1 MNKLEAIKYL
11 FEKYS
16 TVTSTTIDKALES
29 DYYSNQFSI
38 SSPYFT
44 EARFKDYMMFL
55 YTSFFNQK
63 YDVDLLT
70 TRVNGIL
77 QSVGDYY
84 REIQVSLDD
93 AISLSK
99 TANLADK
106 SNSDHIYSIYFSP
119 SSSYNPEATNAV
131 VEKGIVYGLNKSTD
145 IKSSGGLKI
154 SRGNVVA
161 TLSEPGNTFECK
173 ILNKDNAPFLNSDF
187 IINTGDRFSIS
198 GVSKSQGSK
207 EIEVIIDRKE
217 YAAYNSVSIETPIPY
232 IYTLYTSSDGVYYNK
247 IGRQKV
253 LTSLLDLSLDN
264 ITDRY
269 FKITVH
275 LPRHT
280 SESRDGYV
288 YSFDVN
294 SMYIHM
300 QQYKDESVYETNDIE
315 INKEGEF
322 ISIDTCDNYQ
332 NKAVQISY
340 QISIDN
346 DRWKSIKPLRKASI
360 YQDGLRSLIPIGD
373 YNDMRIGILETYQES
388 AGRNVFTTE
397 LNSTTIETN
406 SFRYFDNTHLFEE
419 SGNYVSV
426 TGVIYED
433 KEYDFGDMAVLIN
446 GVIHTGKVTIYEGIV
461 TIDFPKASF
470 KKLFD
475 SRNISNIEYLGTGTY
490 KLTDINGITTINDPS
505 YLTNGF
511 TIAITIFGID
521 AILGQEITDDI
532 QYTNSDDTFTINT
545 DTSVKRVYILI
556 RKRIETIGSVKLRV
570 KMKSLDLYTRPEL
583 TRVIFRVA

>member
-16 TVTSTTIDKALES
+16 TVTSTTIDRALES

-373 YNDMRIGILETYQES
+373 YNDMRIGILETYQEY

-461 TIDFPKASF
+461 TIYFPKASF

-490 KLTDINGITTINDPS
+490 KLTDINSITTINDPS

-521 AILGQEITDDI
+521 AILGQEITNDI

>member
-521 AILGQEITDDI
+521 AILGQEITNDI

-556 RKRIETIGSVKLRV
+556 RKRIEKIGSVKLRV

>member
-1 MNKLEAIKYL
+1 M
-11 FEKYS
+11 
-16 TVTSTTIDKALES
+16 
-29 DYYSNQFSI
+29 
-38 SSPYFT
+38 
-44 EARFKDYMMFL
+44 
-55 YTSFFNQK
+55 
-63 YDVDLLT
+63 T

-521 AILGQEITDDI
+521 AILGQEITNDI